1 MPRSR
6 RNDFLIPTL
15 AVLIDSIAVECA
27 FLFAYWIRFNT
38 TILNFLPLTEDQPPL
53 RAYIYGSFVVIPVWL
68 LIFNARKMYGARRNV
83 ALSDELASIIKVV
96 TLGMLVV
103 MSAAFFYRAFSYS
116 RVVFGLLWISSV
128 VFLITGRAVLLNIEK
143 VLYARGKELRNAV
156 IIGCNETANQI
167 AKSIFNHPLL
177 GYRLTGYFADLP
189 CETSSPLSSLN
200 YLGTLSA
207 APDKIVSGNAELA
220 LIALKSEEHA
230 KLYKLVQ
237 ECEGINVEMMMVPDI
252 LEMMTTTAN
261 VGLKEIEGIPFIRL
275 KGIPMTTWGVIIK
288 RSFDILVSAVL
299 LALLSPVFLLLSL
312 LVKLGSNGPVFY
324 AQERIGMDGRN
335 FMMLK
340 FRSMKIGAES
350 ESGPVWAKEND
361 PRQTSLGSLLRQT
374 SLDELPQ
381 LINVLRGEMSLVGP
395 RPERQFFVDKFKSLV
410 PKYLDRHRV
419 KTGMTGWAQV
429 NGLRGN
435 TSLEERIR
443 YDMYY
448 IENWSLWFDIK
459 ILLKT
464 IGEIFR

>member
-1 MPRSR
+1 
-6 RNDFLIPTL
+6 
-15 AVLIDSIAVECA
+15 
-27 FLFAYWIRFNT
+27 
-38 TILNFLPLTEDQPPL
+38 
-53 RAYIYGSFVVIPVWL
+53 
-68 LIFNARKMYGARRNV
+68 MYGARRNV

-128 VFLITGRAVLLNIEK
+128 VFLITGRAVLLNIENI
-143 VLYARGKELRNAV
+143 LYARGKELRNAV
-156 IIGCNETANQI
+156 IIGCDETANQI

-189 CETSSPLSSLN
+189 CGTSSPLSSLN

-312 LVKLGSNGPVFY
+312 LVKLGSSGPVFY